1 MIFNLVGS
9 LGLGSQLTIVAS
21 LALVGF
27 YLYRAAALASVVT
40 TVVGSAVTYTLVVL
54 LAAAGAIAAGWIDPH
69 PAVLFEHASEAW
81 ATSGAASRQ
90 SKSLSRGC
98 GRILWHAKV
107 H

>member
-9 LGLGSQLTIVAS
+9 LGLGSQLTIAAS

-69 PAVLFEHASEAW
+69 PAVLFEHASEAV
-81 ATSGAASRQ
+81 AIASE
-90 SKSLSRGC
+90 RGM
-98 GRILWHAKV
+98 GYVRRGLKAVKITF
-107 H
+107 